1 MNAILRHTALWITM
15 LLPVFQAFAE
25 ELHFHVFQDA
35 SYNGGIHSIAK
46 DSVGRIWFSG
56 ADAVFMYDGS
66 RFVKQNELMTCQNP
80 SNYWSY
86 GHLAING
93 KGHLFVATNRGL
105 QEFDYR
111 TQTFSAVMTGNIG
124 PIEVTKDGTLW
135 FIRNGSVYSLDVQGE
150 NRIYPLPPEENPDPN
165 HLTVMCS
172 GDSVWVAASRRLL
185 RLDGRS
191 GEYGFFAELP
201 DEIVDLVQLDG
212 SLFVLTQSQGLFQ
225 FGFDGIRA
233 RTFRFPGEHGATSNA
248 KQLFEDGKGNIWV
261 ATQQG
266 LMTVTP
272 ASATVSLIRANPVRS
287 WSLPNNSIWS
297 IYRDPDGEVWIGT
310 YGGQLVIATTDDS
323 DADYFKAT
331 QGGLYHPIVS
341 CFAEDPG
348 GNLWIGT
355 EGGGISYWDRKTD
368 EFTYYIQQGPEG
380 LNSNLIKNLGW
391 SDGMLTVSMFN
402 GGVQEFNPRTGRFKD
417 ISITGNS
424 SRNVYVNEKEGNRGI
439 WLSDPDANLLYGDLS
454 TGTATAA
461 EFMDMDGRSIRLRC
475 EDLFHDADGALW
487 ILSRRGLY
495 KTDPSSRRI
504 LQHYYYPDA
513 AYANNNLSCFWR
525 NHEGDIW
532 AGTRG
537 GGLNHLSAEGK
548 WSNLSERSGIS
559 LESRNILCIEAD
571 GNVLWMS
578 TDDGLYC
585 YDTAADSLWKSSVNV
600 PSQCGAYYVRSGFRT
615 SKGEL
620 LFGGTDGFILFNPK
634 QLRNSEH
641 KPRVFFVDLQ
651 INDRSCSP
659 ADLFAAQDKP
669 VKLSHKQSNI
679 GIRFAADSYH
689 NSENNHFAYRMIG
702 ISDAWSDIPPRQTE
716 IHFFDLTPGR
726 YRFEV
731 KAANRDGVW
740 GDDVSALEFAISPS
754 PFLTW
759 WAKLLYVLLIAGI
772 VYMVIRYSIDRKL
785 FDNQQKLTKA
795 RINFFTNISHDL
807 KTPLSLVVDPLKQLR
822 KQVMAGSEAETYA
835 SMIEQNVS
843 RIQRMISQLLMF
855 RQIESQKIA
864 PDSKPG
870 ELVSFLKNLFEL
882 FRPYAERKDFKM
894 HFAAEPEV
902 WHTQFDHD
910 MVEKIFTNLLSNA
923 VKYTP
928 DGGEIWM
935 DFRGDGANVNVSVIN
950 TEDDLNPDISS
961 RIFEAFEHGSG
972 RGSDFESST
981 GLGLAIVK
989 ELVEALDG
997 FIKVDSAGGTVD
1009 FSVQLPMKPGKAED
1023 ATVEPQ
1029 FKFTA
1034 GEIKDLLSDLKDKD
1048 EPQGRKARKS
1058 HSVVIIDDN
1067 DDLRR
1072 YLEMHLSRKY
1082 NVYSADDGVSG
1093 VQKVRKNMPQVVI
1106 TDLKMSQMDGY
1117 QVCRIL
1123 RSDEKTAHVP
1133 IIALSGSTQ
1142 EKASALDAGA
1152 NLFMEKPFDM
1162 AHLLSQ
1168 IEVLIRTEDEYR
1180 RHYSKQYIVDPGK
1193 EEVPDADTELL
1204 ARAMSYI
1211 EENMDNSD
1219 YDVDEFVSDMGIG
1232 RTVLYQK
1239 IKNVTGMPVK
1249 EFILDIRLRRAAQ
1262 LLKDSDLTI
1271 SEIAYR
1277 TGFSN
1282 PKYFS
1287 VCFKRR
1293 FDKTPSEHRG

>member
-1 MNAILRHTALWITM
+1 MNAALRHTVLFIAM
-15 LLPVFQAFAE
+15 LLPVNQAFAE
-25 ELHFHVFQDA
+25 GLRFHVFQDA

-66 RFVKQNELMTCQNP
+66 RFVRQNDLITIQNP
-80 SNYWSY
+80 TTYWSY
-86 GHLAING
+86 GHLAVNG

-111 TQTFSAVMTGNIG
+111 TQTFNSVMAGNIG
-124 PIEVTKDGTLW
+124 PIEATKDGTLW
-135 FIRNGSVYSLDVQGE
+135 FIRNGSVYSLDTSKE
-150 NRIYPLPPEENPDPN
+150 SRIYPLPQGETPDPN

-172 GDSVWVAASRRLL
+172 GDSVWVAASHRLM
-185 RLDGRS
+185 RLDALTCTYS
-191 GEYGFFAELP
+191 FFAELP
-201 DEIVDLVQLDG
+201 DEVVDVIQQDG
-212 SLFVLTQSQGLFQ
+212 YLFILTQFQGLFQ
-225 FGFDGIRA
+225 YDLAGKKIRTY
-233 RTFRFPGEHGATSNA
+233 RSPGEHGSASNA
-248 KQLFEDGKGNIWV
+248 KQLFDDGKSNIWM

-266 LMTVTP
+266 LMIVRP
-272 ASATVSLIRANPVRS
+272 ATGNMSLIRANPVRS

-297 IYRDPDGEVWIGT
+297 IYRDPDGEIWVGT
-310 YGGQLVIATTDDS
+310 YGGKLALATTEDS
-323 DADYFKAT
+323 DADYFKAMP
-331 QGGLYHPIVS
+331 GGLSHPIVS
-341 CFAEDPG
+341 CFAEDAD

-355 EGGGISYWDRKTD
+355 EGGGITFWDRKSD
-368 EFTYYIQQGPEG
+368 RFLYYTQQGPEG
-380 LNSNLIKNLGW
+380 LNSNLIKNLRW
-391 SDGMLTVSMFN
+391 TDGRLAVSMFN
-402 GGVQEFNPRTGRFKD
+402 GGAQEFDPRTGRFKD
-417 ISITGNS
+417 MPINGNA
-424 SRNVYVNEKEGNRGI
+424 SRNVYVHEKEGRMGV
-439 WLSDPDANLLYGDLS
+439 WLSDPDASLVYGNLS
-454 TGTATAA
+454 TGEVSVA
-461 EFMDMDGRSIRLRC
+461 EFTDMDGRSIRLRG
-475 EDLFHDADGALW
+475 EDLFHGSDGSLW
-487 ILSRRGLY
+487 VVSRRGLY
-495 KTDPSSRRI
+495 ETDPTSRRI
-504 LQHYYYPDA
+504 LQHFYFPDA
-513 AYANNNLSCFWR
+513 PYAKNNLSCCCIGS
-525 NHEGDIW
+525 EGEIW
-532 AGTRG
+532 TGTRG
-537 GGLNHLSAEGK
+537 GGLNHLSADRK
-548 WSNLSERSGIS
+548 WSNIPERNGIS
-559 LESRNILCIEAD
+559 LETRNILSIEAD
-571 GNVLWMS
+571 GPVLWMS

-585 YDTAADSLWKSSVNV
+585 YDTVADSLWKSQVND
-600 PSQCGAYYVRSGFRT
+600 PSHCGAYYVRSSFRT
-615 SKGEL
+615 SKGEM
-620 LFGGTDGFILFNPK
+620 LFGGTDGFVLFNPDE
-634 QLRNSEH
+634 LRYSEF

-651 INDRSCSP
+651 INDRSCTP
-659 ADLFAAQDKP
+659 ADLFSAQERP
-669 VKLSHKQSNI
+669 VKLTYKQSNI

-689 NSENNHFAYRMIG
+689 NKENNRFAYRLIG
-702 ISDAWSDIPPRQTE
+702 VSDTWMEIPLHQSE
-716 IHFFDLTPGR
+716 IHFFDMSPGR

-731 KAANRDGVW
+731 KAANSDGVW
-740 GDDVSALEFAISPS
+740 GDDFSALEFSISPS

-759 WAKLLYVLLIAGI
+759 WAKLLYVLSALGLAFLIWRFFTNKKI
-772 VYMVIRYSIDRKL
+772 Y
-785 FDNQQKLTKA
+785 DNQQQLTKA

-807 KTPLSLVVDPLKQLR
+807 KTPLSLMVDPLRQLR

-843 RIQRMISQLLMF
+843 RIQRMISQLLLF
-855 RQIESQKIA
+855 RQIESQKVA

-870 ELVSFLKNLFEL
+870 ELVAFLRNIFGLFS
-882 FRPYAERKDFKM
+882 PYAERKDFKM

-935 DFRGDGANVNVSVIN
+935 DFRGDGANVKVSVIN
-950 TEDDLNPDISS
+950 TGDDLNPDISS

-989 ELVEALDG
+989 ELVDALDG
-997 FIKVDSAGGTVD
+997 SIKLDSAGGTVD
-1009 FSVQLPMKPGKAED
+1009 FSVLLPMKPGKAED

-1034 GEIKDLLSDLKDKD
+1034 GEIKNLLSDLKDKD
-1048 EPQGRKARKS
+1048 EPRGRKARKS

-1072 YLEMHLSRKY
+1072 YLEMHLGRKY

-1093 VQKVRKNMPQVVI
+1093 VQKVKKNMPQVVI

-1168 IEVLIRTEDEYR
+1168 VEVLIRTEDEYR

-1219 YDVDEFVSDMGIG
+1219 YDVEEFVSDMGIG

>member
-1 MNAILRHTALWITM
+1 MKASIRLYALSM
-15 LLPVFQAFAE
+15 LLLISAVQASAE
-25 ELHFHVFQDA
+25 RLRFHVFQDA
-35 SYNGGIHSIAK
+35 SYNGGIHSIVK

-56 ADAVFMYDGS
+56 ADAVFMYDGN
-66 RFVKQNELMTCQNP
+66 RFVKQNELMTSQNP
-80 SNYWSY
+80 ASYWNY

-105 QEFDYR
+105 QKFDYR
-111 TQTFSAVMTGNIG
+111 TQTFSPAMTGNIG
-124 PIEVTKDGTLW
+124 PIEATADGVLW
-135 FIRNGSVYSLDVQGE
+135 LIRNGSVYSLDTDGE
-150 NRIYPLPPEENPDPN
+150 NHIYPLPASVNPDPN
-165 HLTVMCS
+165 HLTVMCF
-172 GDSVWVAASRRLL
+172 GDSVWVAASHELFM
-185 RLDGRS
+185 LDRES
-191 GEYGFFAELP
+191 GIYTFFAELP
-201 DEIVDLVQLDG
+201 DDVVDVVQMKDDV
-212 SLFVLTQSQGLFQ
+212 FVLTQFQGLLQ
-225 FGFDGIRA
+225 FDSTGNRICTYRIS
-233 RTFRFPGEHGATSNA
+233 GEHGATSNA
-248 KQLFEDGKGNIWV
+248 KQLFADGNGNIWM

-266 LMTVTP
+266 LMIVTP
-272 ASATVSLIRANPVRS
+272 ATGAISQIQANPVRS

-297 IYRDPDGEVWIGT
+297 IYRDPDGEIWIGT
-310 YGGQLVIATTDDS
+310 YGGKLALATTTDT
-323 DADYFKAT
+323 DADYFKAMP
-331 QGGLYHPIVS
+331 GGLPHSIVS
-341 CFAEDPG
+341 CFEEDAD

-355 EGGGISYWDRKTD
+355 EGGGIAFWDRKTD
-368 EFTYYIQQGPEG
+368 RFSYYTQQGPEG
-380 LNSNLIKNLGW
+380 LNSNLIKHLRW
-391 SDGMLTVSMFN
+391 KDGRLAVSMFN
-402 GGVQEFNPRTGRFKD
+402 GGVQEFDPRSRRFR
-417 ISITGNS
+417 SIPIAGNS
-424 SRNVYVNEKEGNRGI
+424 SRNVYTYEKEGENGI
-439 WLSDPDANLLYGDLS
+439 WLADPDASMVYGNLS
-454 TGTATAA
+454 TGAVSVA
-461 EFMDMDGRSIRLRC
+461 EFLDSDGRKIRLRC
-475 EDLFHDADGALW
+475 EDLFHDEDGALW
-487 ILSRRGLY
+487 VVSRRGLY
-495 KTDPSSRRI
+495 KTDPMSRRI
-504 LQHYYYPDA
+504 LQHYYSTDA
-513 AYANNNLSCFWR
+513 PYAYNNLSCYWR
-525 NHEGDIW
+525 SPDGGVW
-532 AGTRG
+532 TGTRG
-537 GGLNHLSAEGK
+537 GGLNHLSPGGEWTNILK
-548 WSNLSERSGIS
+548 CSGIS
-559 LESRNILCIEAD
+559 LESRNILCMKAD
-571 GNVLWMS
+571 KEVLWMS

-585 YDTAADSLWKSSVNV
+585 YDMAADSLWKSPVND
-600 PSQCGAYYVRSGFRT
+600 PSRCGAFYVRSGFRT

-620 LFGGTDGFILFNPK
+620 LFGGTDGFILFRPED
-634 QLRNSEH
+634 LHYDSH

-651 INDRSCSP
+651 INDHSCPP
-659 ADLFAAQDKP
+659 ADLFSAQEKP

-731 KAANRDGVW
+731 KAANSDGVW

-882 FRPYAERKDFKM
+882 FRPYAERKDYKM

-950 TEDDLNPDISS
+950 TGDDLNPDISS

-989 ELVEALDG
+989 DLVEALDG
-997 FIKVDSAGGTVD
+997 SIKVDSAGGTVD

-1162 AHLLSQ
+1162 SHLLSQ
-1168 IEVLIRTEDEYR
+1168 VDVLIRTEDEYR
-1180 RHYSKQYIVDPGK
+1180 RHYSKQFIVDPGK
-1193 EEVPDADTELL
+1193 EEVPDADTALL

-1211 EENMDNSD
+1211 EENMDNTD

-1239 IKNVTGMPVK
+1239 IKNVTGMSVK

-1287 VCFKRR
+1287 VCFRRR